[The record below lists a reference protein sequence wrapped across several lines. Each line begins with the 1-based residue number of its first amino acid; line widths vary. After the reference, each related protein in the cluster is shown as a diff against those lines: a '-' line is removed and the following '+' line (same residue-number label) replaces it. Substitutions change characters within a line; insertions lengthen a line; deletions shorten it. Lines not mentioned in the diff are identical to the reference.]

1 MPTGE
6 QLQRID
12 AEVRGCC
19 CSAASRLLVLHT
31 MLLPHHIII
40 RLHMAS
46 RSVALLMA
54 LMWL

>member
-12 AEVRGCC
+12 AQVRGCC
-19 CSAASRLLVLHT
+19 CSVASRLLVLHT
-31 MLLPHHIII
+31 MMLPQLIII
-40 RLHMAS
+40 RLHMTS

-54 LMWL
+54 VLWL